1 MSSIGLWSHG
11 IMQHA
16 GEAEFALFWPE
27 LDWLALNLVA
37 SSRNDHRQLKLM
49 WMDPHFWRPRNLVA
63 VHPVREYPFAMLVQT
78 KAALVALVSVTK
90 EGYSTLVS
98 HNI

>member
-49 WMDPHFWRPRNLVA
+49 WMDPHF
-63 VHPVREYPFAMLVQT
+63 
-78 KAALVALVSVTK
+78 
-90 EGYSTLVS
+90 
-98 HNI
+98 